1 MKTINWLSA
10 VTTGRA
16 LGSEQDGTAAEVTNT
31 SLTAMDSREGEENW
45 RQQEW
50 TTLSRILLKRRVRSR
65 R

>member
-1 MKTINWLSA
+1 MKTINGLSA

-16 LGSEQDGTAAEVTNT
+16 LGSEHDGTTAEVTNT

-65 R
+65 